1 MDDAALVCRL
11 ERLRDL
17 TRDIERLLHGQR
29 A

>member
-1 MDDAALVCRL
+1 HVSRLLTRSL

-17 TRDIERLLHGQR
+17 TRETS